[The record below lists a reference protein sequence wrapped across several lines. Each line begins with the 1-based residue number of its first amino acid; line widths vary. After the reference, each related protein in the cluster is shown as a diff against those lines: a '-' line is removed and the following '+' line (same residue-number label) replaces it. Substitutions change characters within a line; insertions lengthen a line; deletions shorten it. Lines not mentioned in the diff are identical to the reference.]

1 MRCTRKR
8 LLGELFASVGLK
20 RRNQIREGRIIQET
34 EGTIAVTEEAGITT
48 IGETII
54 EEEDMAAAET
64 GIVIEGTIAD
74 TTGEMVDIIAEV
86 GETMM
91 TAGVGTA
98 AVEADMKTDEGE
110 GMMIEEDTTTDE
122 AEVMTIDEA
131 EVMTIDEAEA
141 TVIDMAPMKIE
152 REAMAETDTKI
163 GGLRLWSKKRKLAT
177 SKSNSHLR
185 LHNNFSRQVQTI

>member
-1 MRCTRKR
+1 M
-8 LLGELFASVGLK
+8 LGELFASVWLK

-54 EEEDMAAAET
+54 EEEDMVAAET

-86 GETMM
+86 GETTM

>member
-1 MRCTRKR
+1 M
-8 LLGELFASVGLK
+8 V
-20 RRNQIREGRIIQET
+20 
-34 EGTIAVTEEAGITT
+34 
-48 IGETII
+48 
-54 EEEDMAAAET
+54 AAET

-74 TTGEMVDIIAEV
+74 TTGEMGDIIAEV
-86 GETMM
+86 GETTM

-110 GMMIEEDTTTDE
+110 VMMIEEDTTTDE
-122 AEVMTIDEA
+122 AE
-131 EVMTIDEAEA
+131 A
-141 TVIDMAPMKIE
+141 TVIDMAPMMIE
-152 REAMAETDTKI
+152 RETMAETDTKI

>member
-1 MRCTRKR
+1 M
-8 LLGELFASVGLK
+8 LGELFASVWLK

-86 GETMM
+86 GETTM

-110 GMMIEEDTTTDE
+110 VMMIEEDTTTDE
-122 AEVMTIDEA
+122 AE
-131 EVMTIDEAEA
+131 A
-141 TVIDMAPMKIE
+141 TVIDMAPMMIE

>member
-1 MRCTRKR
+1 
-8 LLGELFASVGLK
+8 
-20 RRNQIREGRIIQET
+20 
-34 EGTIAVTEEAGITT
+34 
-48 IGETII
+48 
-54 EEEDMAAAET
+54 
-64 GIVIEGTIAD
+64 
-74 TTGEMVDIIAEV
+74 MVDIIAEV

-110 GMMIEEDTTTDE
+110 VMMIEEDTTT
-122 AEVMTIDEA
+122 DEA

>member
-1 MRCTRKR
+1 
-8 LLGELFASVGLK
+8 
-20 RRNQIREGRIIQET
+20 
-34 EGTIAVTEEAGITT
+34 VTEEAGITT

-110 GMMIEEDTTTDE
+110 GMMIEEDTMTDE

>member
-1 MRCTRKR
+1 M
-8 LLGELFASVGLK
+8 LGELFASVWLK

-54 EEEDMAAAET
+54 EEEDMVAAET

-86 GETMM
+86 GETTM

-110 GMMIEEDTTTDE
+110 VMMIEEDTTTDE
-122 AEVMTIDEA
+122 AKVMTIGYDDRRGGGYDDRRGGGYGDRHGSYEDRKGGDGGNRY
-131 EVMTIDEAEA
+131 EDRR
-141 TVIDMAPMKIE
+141 APPLE
-152 REAMAETDTKI
+152 
-163 GGLRLWSKKRKLAT
+163 
-177 SKSNSHLR
+177 
-185 LHNNFSRQVQTI
+185 

>member
-8 LLGELFASVGLK
+8 LLGELFASVWLK

-110 GMMIEEDTTTDE
+110 GMMIEEDT
-122 AEVMTIDEA
+122 MTDEA

>member
-8 LLGELFASVGLK
+8 LPGELFASVWLK

-54 EEEDMAAAET
+54 EEEDMVAAET

-86 GETMM
+86 GETTM

-110 GMMIEEDTTTDE
+110 VMMIEEDTTTDE
-122 AEVMTIDEA
+122 AE
-131 EVMTIDEAEA
+131 A
-141 TVIDMAPMKIE
+141 TVIDMAPMMIE

>member
-1 MRCTRKR
+1 M
-8 LLGELFASVGLK
+8 L
-20 RRNQIREGRIIQET
+20 
-34 EGTIAVTEEAGITT
+34 
-48 IGETII
+48 
-54 EEEDMAAAET
+54 
-64 GIVIEGTIAD
+64 
-74 TTGEMVDIIAEV
+74 
-86 GETMM
+86 
-91 TAGVGTA
+91 
-98 AVEADMKTDEGE
+98 
-110 GMMIEEDTTTDE
+110 IEEDTTTDE